1 MLRKGNFIKNVF
13 HKNIIKPKISFVTSV
28 YNKENY
34 LNTFISSIQNQNLKE
49 FELIIVDDLSYDK
62 SVDIIKNFKDK
73 DRRIKLLKNKK
84 NMQALYSRYK
94 GAIFSRG
101 EYIYFVDS
109 DDIILKEGLL
119 NAYNHIKKY
128 DLDMIQFN
136 SVFQRND
143 KIWIHNKFY
152 KYQYKTIIYQPI
164 LSYIY
169 YYDNNITSIKYN
181 YNLWDKIIRKKIV
194 FKSLH
199 YIGLKFLNKKIIIEN
214 DVVLLFSLFKKS
226 NSFQYINELVYYSN
240 RNNSGSVFN
249 TRNDL
254 NKSNELIYSIFSNIE
269 FLYEKTEKNKL
280 SKYFCIFKL
289 YQGYHRYINSFNH
302 INNYTLK
309 KVSYIIKKLLD
320 SNYISLN
327 NKILIKNISDKICL
341 TK

>member
-1 MLRKGNFIKNVF
+1 M

-28 YNKENY
+28 YNKEKY

-62 SVDIIKNFKDK
+62 SVDIIQNYKEK

-109 DDIILKEGLL
+109 DDII
-119 NAYNHIKKY
+119 KKY

-136 SVFQRND
+136 SVLQKND

-152 KYQYKTIIYQPI
+152 KYKTIIYQPI

-181 YNLWDKIIRKKIV
+181 YNLWDKLIRKKIV

-199 YIGLKFLNKKIIIEN
+199 YIGLNFLNKKIIIEN

-226 NSFQYINELVYYSN
+226 NSFQYINEIVY
-240 RNNSGSVFN
+240 
-249 TRNDL
+249 
-254 NKSNELIYSIFSNIE
+254 
-269 FLYEKTEKNKL
+269 
-280 SKYFCIFKL
+280 
-289 YQGYHRYINSFNH
+289 
-302 INNYTLK
+302 
-309 KVSYIIKKLLD
+309 
-320 SNYISLN
+320 
-327 NKILIKNISDKICL
+327 
-341 TK
+341 